1 MERDCNYIPSEELK
15 GMTNRELISHLRKCE
30 KLLTPL
36 KDELQ
41 KRRDEANAC
50 PI

>member
-1 MERDCNYIPSEELK
+1 MQDCNYIPSEELSAMSDK
-15 GMTNRELISHLRKCE
+15 ELIQHLRKCE
-30 KLLTPL
+30 KLLSPV

-41 KRRDEANAC
+41 KRRDMANTSC